1 MSTTA
6 ITLPMQAEKPA
17 QQPFY
22 SYRSVQQCLSQGISF
37 LTDHFLRFLW
47 VSCPVAAPL
56 ALLLA
61 LLVFHACYLRYYV
74 GDQADIV
81 LMAIVSLLILC
92 CASAYIGFI
101 HRLIVRHKE
110 GLSFDRLPFRKA
122 YDRLFWRLSLY
133 ALVVNLF
140 TLLLAAVCT
149 GFGWAVDHWVVGG
162 RPPFFHWAW
171 GSLIAL
177 LLILV
182 LCPVNQCWAACALS
196 GKSLWGALLSGYRLG
211 WQRWAKVFSLS
222 LLTSIIVCVV
232 SLLLLSPAVVVALT
246 QMSATQSQLAG
257 DVVTLPAG
265 FAVTTFLIL
274 FVSMVICSLL
284 NWVQLV
290 PQAYLYASLQTQ
302 AASEESR

>member
-1 MSTTA
+1 MTA
-6 ITLPMQAEKPA
+6 ITLPAQEERPA
-17 QQPFY
+17 QKPFFA
-22 SYRSVQQCLSQGISF
+22 YRNLQQCLSQGISF

-47 VSCPVAAPL
+47 LSCPVAAPL

-74 GDQADIV
+74 DGPAATV
-81 LMAIVSLLILC
+81 LLAAASLLILL

-101 HRLIVRHKE
+101 HRLLVRHKE

-133 ALVVNLF
+133 ALVVNIF
-140 TLLLAAVCT
+140 TLLIAAVCIA
-149 GFGWAVDHWVVGG
+149 FGWAVDHWIIGG

-171 GSLIAL
+171 ASLIAL

-182 LCPVNQCWAACALS
+182 LSPVNQCWAACALS
-196 GKSLWGALLSGYRLG
+196 GKSLWAALLSGYRLG

-222 LLTSIIVCVV
+222 LLTSIIVCGV
-232 SLLLLSPAVVVALT
+232 SLLLLSPAGVVALT

-257 DVVTLPAG
+257 DTVILPAG
-265 FAVTTFLIL
+265 FAVSTFIIL
-274 FVSMVICSLL
+274 FISMAICSLL

-290 PQAYLYASLQTQ
+290 PQAYLYTSFSTQ
-302 AASEESR
+302 AASEEAR

>member
-1 MSTTA
+1 MTA
-6 ITLPMQAEKPA
+6 ITLPAQEERPA
-17 QQPFY
+17 QKPFFA
-22 SYRSVQQCLSQGISF
+22 YRNLQQCLSQGISF

-47 VSCPVAAPL
+47 LSCPVAAPL

-74 GDQADIV
+74 GGPAATV
-81 LMAIVSLLILC
+81 LLAIVSLIILL

-101 HRLIVRHKE
+101 HRLLVRHKE

-133 ALVVNLF
+133 ALVVNIF
-140 TLLLAAVCT
+140 TLLIAAVCIA
-149 GFGWAVDHWVVGG
+149 FGWAVDHWVIGSH
-162 RPPFFHWAW
+162 PPFFHWAW
-171 GSLIAL
+171 ASLIAL

-196 GKSLWGALLSGYRLG
+196 GKSLWAALLSGYRLG

-222 LLTSIIVCVV
+222 LLTSIIVCGV
-232 SLLLLSPAVVVALT
+232 SLLLLSPAGVVALT

-257 DVVTLPAG
+257 DTVILPAG
-265 FAVTTFLIL
+265 FAVSTFVIL
-274 FVSMVICSLL
+274 FISMAICSLL

-290 PQAYLYASLQTQ
+290 PQAYLYASFSTQ
-302 AASEESR
+302 AASEEAR